1 MNIITIKYLSFM
13 FVNLFF
19 DYSSSAILSIN
30 FSCSFSCTTLFSI
43 PWTFQTVSDIPW
55 DVCAFFL
62 QASFHL
68 FSSFCKF
75 IKNWI
80 KPDSDLFFFTLR
92 KTNCQASLS
101 YGKNERINWYLNNNV
116 LYHLHLN
123 YLLYVERIS
132 IAMSVL
138 FSLTKMPTFLNTG
151 FLISEMRLMLSFCGA
166 VKKSM
171 KHLGSTWLVWQVFS
185 K

>member
-1 MNIITIKYLSFM
+1 MNIITMKYLFFM
-13 FVNLFF
+13 FCELIFSIIVVLQYYQLIFF
-19 DYSSSAILSIN
+19 
-30 FSCSFSCTTLFSI
+30 CSFSCTTLFSI

-92 KTNCQASLS
+92 KTNCEASLS
-101 YGKNERINWYLNNNV
+101 YGKKERINWCLN
-116 LYHLHLN
+116 
-123 YLLYVERIS
+123 S
-132 IAMSVL
+132 
-138 FSLTKMPTFLNTG
+138 FSNKD
-151 FLISEMRLMLSFCGA
+151 E
-166 VKKSM
+166 KKSFI
-171 KHLGSTWLVWQVFS
+171 TCI
-185 K
+185 